1 MRCVCQERGRGCR
14 FGGVREWRRRA
25 IQSQPCKLSMPPLA
39 GARSLVLFAAASAL
53 HTPPRLLPAIR
64 TATASRA
71 SVTCGAV
78 GLDGGGGGSSG
89 GGDGGGVGRGWG
101 SEDGASGGDDDALP
115 PALLAALAAGRI
127 GAVEIANWKAL
138 LRHPLSRAL
147 ASVGYLRDRLL
158 AEPRLVTMLGIELAL
173 GCGCTL
179 AADLA
184 ARGDAFL
191 READFVLT
199 NQILIALTNT
209 ALVLMLSPAAAVA
222 APPAA
227 GTRGGALAALPGYF
241 LQKGRFSSRQRLAC
255 FALRGVQFSAV
266 GAAASSLGQG
276 LTYGLVALRGLAAP
290 PPPPPPPPPRRRRK
304 GARREEQAAAPVQ
317 LAPLLPTASHA
328 AFPRGTARAPT
339 GPLAHRRSTTL
350 SSWRPRPTAATSSST
365 RSRGDASGC
374 CRPAAASRSPHA
386 CASSTTTSA
395 PPRGSGGRG
404 SAGYSSLLAEASA
417 PASSRSFFYGTI
429 ARRLRPW
436 RTCSRA
442 SRSPL

>member
-1 MRCVCQERGRGCR
+1 
-14 FGGVREWRRRA
+14 
-25 IQSQPCKLSMPPLA
+25 MPPLA

-78 GLDGGGGGSSG
+78 GLDGGGGGGSSG

-241 LQKGRFSSRQRLAC
+241 LQKGAFSSRQRAAC

-290 PPPPPPPPPRRRRK
+290 PPPPPPRRRR
-304 GARREEQAAAPVQ
+304 
-317 LAPLLPTASHA
+317 
-328 AFPRGTARAPT
+328 
-339 GPLAHRRSTTL
+339 
-350 SSWRPRPTAATSSST
+350 RPRP
-365 RSRGDASGC
+365 
-374 CRPAAASRSPHA
+374 RPRPRLPL
-386 CASSTTTSA
+386 
-395 PPRGSGGRG
+395 PPRAAV
-404 SAGYSSLLAEASA
+404 SAAPLAPHPPADAVEA
-417 PASSRSFFYGTI
+417 PR
-429 ARRLRPW
+429 
-436 RTCSRA
+436 
-442 SRSPL
+442 

>member
-1 MRCVCQERGRGCR
+1 
-14 FGGVREWRRRA
+14 
-25 IQSQPCKLSMPPLA
+25 MPPLA

-78 GLDGGGGGSSG
+78 GLDGGGGGGSSG

-241 LQKGRFSSRQRLAC
+241 LQKGRFSSRQRAAC

-290 PPPPPPPPPRRRRK
+290 PPPPPPPPRRK

-328 AFPRGTARAPT
+328 AFPRGTARAPD
-339 GPLAHRRSTTL
+339 RS
-350 SSWRPRPTAATSSST
+350 PRP
-365 RSRGDASGC
+365 
-374 CRPAAASRSPHA
+374 
-386 CASSTTTSA
+386 
-395 PPRGSGGRG
+395 
-404 SAGYSSLLAEASA
+404 
-417 PASSRSFFYGTI
+417 
-429 ARRLRPW
+429 
-436 RTCSRA
+436 
-442 SRSPL
+442 